1 MVQQRVRYS
10 KQTKTMM
17 KDYTSP
23 RRDEPGAVVIQA
35 NGPRTRMA
43 SPAGSV
49 MKVAEM
55 ASLKASNMHTER
67 SKSRGSNSSLTRANK
82 PYMTSSRV

>member
-1 MVQQRVRYS
+1 MAQQRVRYS

-55 ASLKASNMHTER
+55 ASNMHTER